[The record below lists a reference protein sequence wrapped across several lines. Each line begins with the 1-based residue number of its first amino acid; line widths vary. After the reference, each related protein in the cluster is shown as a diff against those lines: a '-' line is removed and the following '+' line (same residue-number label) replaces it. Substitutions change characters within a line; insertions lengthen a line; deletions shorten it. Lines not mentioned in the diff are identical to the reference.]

1 MSTFSPRVVAI
12 LPRLCPSTWI
22 NIVKPL
28 VALHEAGRV
37 RAWVTLESMASPR
50 DVDKADLLVFCRNVR
65 PDRAELLRAAITV
78 GVPVLYDLDDN
89 FFELPPDSASGRAFA
104 QPEQLAMLTEY
115 LTAASLVRVYSR
127 PLLASAGR
135 LNSHVEMVA
144 GAVDLHQVRQ
154 PAKLPGGPVKLIY
167 ATSRLDD
174 SLGRIFLPALRR
186 LMDEEGPRVEAHF
199 WGPRPPA
206 ELPAVRHHGV
216 VHNYD
221 RFLRR
226 FSAAG
231 FEIGLAPLADDVF
244 HRSKTNTKFRE
255 YGACGIAGIY
265 SDVEVYSD
273 CVRHGETGLLVA
285 NDAEA
290 WYRALRQLVD
300 DANLRKKIQQQA
312 RLEIENHYSQEIFE
326 SVFLRQI
333 EQLVGRVRPQRII
346 ETHAVDARLRQPRL
360 ARLVRLIPQGIGCLR
375 RKGWARCW
383 NALRWI
389 GSSSWSMACLQWRLR
404 KGWNES

>member
-1 MSTFSPRVVAI
+1 MPAFPPRVVAI

-28 VALHEAGRV
+28 LALHEAGRV
-37 RAWVTLESMASPR
+37 RAWVTLESMAAR
-50 DVDKADLLVFCRNVR
+50 GDVCEADLVVFCRNVR
-65 PDRAELLRAAITV
+65 PDRAELLRTAVAA

-89 FFELPPDSASGRAFA
+89 FFELPPDSACGRIFA

-115 LTAASLVRVYSR
+115 LSSASLVRVYSR
-127 PLLASAGR
+127 PLLARAGL
-135 LNSHVEMVA
+135 LNPHVEMVSS
-144 GAVDLHQVRQ
+144 GVDLRQVRR
-154 PAKLPGGPVKLIY
+154 PEKSPGGPVKLIY

-186 LMDEEGPRVEAHF
+186 LMDEEGSRVEAHF

-206 ELPAVRHHGV
+206 ELPAVRHHAV
-216 VHNYD
+216 VHDYD

-231 FEIGLAPLADDVF
+231 FEIGLAPLPDDVF

-255 YGACGIAGIY
+255 YGACGVAGVY

-285 NDAEA
+285 NDTEA
-290 WYRALRQLVD
+290 WYRALRRLVD
-300 DANLRKKIQQQA
+300 DANLRRQIQQRA
-312 RLEIENHYSQEIFE
+312 REEIEEHYSQEKFE
-326 SVFLRQI
+326 AVLLRQI
-333 EQLVGRVRPQRII
+333 EQLVGRTRAAADHQA
-346 ETHAVDARLRQPRL
+346 HLL
-360 ARLVRLIPQGIGCLR
+360 ATRGRDS
-375 RKGWARCW
+375 RK
-383 NALRWI
+383 
-389 GSSSWSMACLQWRLR
+389 SSASP
-404 KGWNES
+404 G